1 MEYISLKGGHRVFI
15 KIDCSLDNKANLSKF
30 TRNEIKERSLKRKLN
45 EKSTLEQYMEK
56 SEISLSK

>member
-15 KIDCSLDNKANLSKF
+15 NIDCSLDNKVNLNKF

-45 EKSTLEQYMEK
+45 EKSTLERYLEK